1 MNILFFLIPKSQVGY
16 VMASDTFRQVAEKLD
31 YLKYTAIPILDENVK
46 YIDTVSE
53 GDLFW
58 FVKKHP
64 NMTLKKSES
73 VNIFSVTRNRKYVAI
88 RYDASMDELLSL
100 AMSQNFVP
108 VLDDHDIFMGII
120 TRKAIIGYFAQGETS
135 RQ

>member
-1 MNILFFLIPKSQVGY
+1 MLEFLQQRKS
-16 VMASDTFRQVAEKLD
+16 
-31 YLKYTAIPILDENVK
+31 
-46 YIDTVSE
+46 
-53 GDLFW
+53 
-58 FVKKHP
+58 VKKHP

-73 VNIFSVTRNRKYVAI
+73 VNILSVTRNRKYVAI